1 VAVRHRIPCSELS
14 RGHSASAVSHS
25 PLVFSARYSFRHPG
39 RRMSAHFSGFLS
51 PSAWHARWGLGRRFE
66 RRQGVR
72 PTVDR
77 LHRVGL
83 VDGSALYVLSFRSGW
98 VARNPGCLTFA
109 IRSKRNERRTRATR
123 GRSGSNYSLDSCA
136 VITRDAEGDSDSKKK
151 GWRARMSKVSAR
163 PLLGQ
168 LQAVDLEYPVS
179 ICVKIVRG
187 FTARGAEVSSR
198 VVKPH
203 AVIGKLGTWTKGPGR
218 T

>member
-1 VAVRHRIPCSELS
+1 MAL
-14 RGHSASAVSHS
+14 
-25 PLVFSARYSFRHPG
+25 LYT
-39 RRMSAHFSGFLS
+39 FL
-51 PSAWHARWGLGRRFE
+51 AFGLGGWLGIPSIPLQLLVVTSIIFLFSRRE
-66 RRQGVR
+66 
-72 PTVDR
+72 
-77 LHRVGL
+77 
-83 VDGSALYVLSFRSGW
+83 
-98 VARNPGCLTFA
+98 
-109 IRSKRNERRTRATR
+109 TR
-123 GRSGSNYSLDSCA
+123 
-136 VITRDAEGDSDSKKK
+136 KK